1 MAQSKPQTFENHVR
15 IIPAY
20 HIVLFGILIINL
32 VWSAYKAVRDVSF
45 DALVSFLLAC
55 GLVILFFS
63 ARIFALRVQDR
74 VIRLEMFLRME
85 RVLPP
90 ELRAR
95 ISDFTVG
102 QLIALRFASDEELPE
117 LARRV
122 LADNLTERKAI
133 KRMIKHWNPD
143 TLRA

>member
-1 MAQSKPQTFENHVR
+1 MAQSTPQTFENHVR
-15 IIPAY
+15 IVPAY
-20 HIVLFGILIINL
+20 HIVLFGIVILNL
-32 VWSAYKAVRDVSF
+32 VWSAYKAVRYFSF
-45 DALVSFLLAC
+45 DTVVSFLLAC
-55 GLVILFFS
+55 GLVILFFCT
-63 ARIFALRVQDR
+63 RIFVLRVQDR
-74 VIRLEMFLRME
+74 VIRLEMRLRME

-90 ELRAR
+90 ELRSR